1 VETLFKKKNEGVE
14 RYLSSLI
21 GLLKNT
27 REVIACYQA
36 GSYPF
41 GYYVEGVSDI
51 DITVI
56 FDTENFEKQIKT
68 IEEYAKTFVQESDLK
83 FISKREIIENPG
95 SNKVRELIWPMKIAN
110 TLIYGTDI
118 LEEFNLPDQQVFAQI
133 TAQNTVDHMNEI
145 RDLCLL
151 YNNPTQYPDI
161 EDNLKRYIT
170 LRNGEPSIKQ
180 LVNTATW
187 IASTYLARDYGVYTA
202 CKNVCVIEY
211 RKRYEDGEM
220 MFAILDDFKNKW
232 GYKLPRTSEDIVQ
245 LGEYCKYVRD
255 KALQLIKDFRILD
268 AEEIMM

>member
-1 VETLFKKKNEGVE
+1 METFLEQKNEGVE
-14 RYLSSLI
+14 SYLNSLT

-56 FDTENFEKQIKT
+56 FETEKFGEQIKT
-68 IEEYAKTFVQESDLK
+68 IEEHAKTFVQEIDLK
-83 FISKREIIENPG
+83 FISKREIIEEPG

-110 TLIYGTDI
+110 TLLYGADI
-118 LEEFNLPDQQVFAQI
+118 LAEFKLPDQLAFAQI
-133 TAQNTVDHMNEI
+133 TAQNTLDHMKEI

-161 EDNLKRYIT
+161 EDNLKRYII
-170 LRNGEPSIKQ
+170 LRNGKPSIKQ

-202 CKNVCVIEY
+202 CKNVCVSEY
-211 RKRYEDGEM
+211 RTRYDDGEM
-220 MFAILDDFKNKW
+220 MFAVLNDCKNRW
-232 GYKLPRTSEDIVQ
+232 GYMLPQTSKDIVQ
-245 LGEYCKYVRD
+245 LGEYCKYVRN
-255 KALQLIKDFRILD
+255 KGLQLINDFRILD
-268 AEEIMM
+268 AEGIMQ